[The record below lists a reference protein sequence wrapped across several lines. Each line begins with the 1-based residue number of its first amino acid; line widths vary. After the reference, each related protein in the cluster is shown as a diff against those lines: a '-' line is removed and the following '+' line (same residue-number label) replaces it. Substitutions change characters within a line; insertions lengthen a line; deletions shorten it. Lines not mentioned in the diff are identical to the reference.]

1 MLTTDAIEV
10 QLAGVPSRRRRERRI
25 RGFFFAAAATSVVIS
40 VAIVASLAGEA
51 WTFISNV
58 DPGSLTEIGWY
69 PRRGLFDIST
79 LFAGTLTVAGIQYG
93 MLLGGAVVTET
104 VMRSR
109 EGEIALA
116 RRALEA
122 IA

>member
-1 MLTTDAIEV
+1 M
-10 QLAGVPSRRRRERRI
+10 
-25 RGFFFAAAATSVVIS
+25 AACGLDVSVIG
-40 VAIVASLAGEA
+40 VASAYAPWLDILLVDDEDAAEA
-51 WTFISNV
+51 
-58 DPGSLTEIGWY
+58 
-69 PRRGLFDIST
+69 RRVE
-79 LFAGTLTVAGIQYG
+79 AAGIR
-93 MLLGGAVVTET
+93 VIVTET